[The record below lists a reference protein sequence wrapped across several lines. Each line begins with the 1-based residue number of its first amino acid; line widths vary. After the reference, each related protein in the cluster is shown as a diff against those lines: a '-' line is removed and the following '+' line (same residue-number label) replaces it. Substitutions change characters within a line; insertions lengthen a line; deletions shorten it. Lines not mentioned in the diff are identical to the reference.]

1 MRWPARRK
9 ETDGIPSTASGD
21 GGPRGELEPAGP
33 GDDESIAL
41 QTDQAALEVSSAA
54 AAAKAHAHVLKTELA
69 ATKDQLRQA
78 KDQLKHARANESEWR
93 EECFKLAGHFT
104 PYVAVRANDA
114 LYLVSTTDTH
124 IGQDLF
130 VKRNRK
136 EMRTLARALAAH
148 RHLTGLSERGIFI
161 DVGANIGTT
170 AIDALVTHGF
180 AFAFAFE
187 PEPENFRTLS
197 LNVALNDLQDRV
209 TLLQTGLSNRD
220 GGASLDISSPGSSK
234 HWITDPSADAGRSAL
249 PISLTQLDT
258 IIESGALDAS
268 AVSFL
273 WMDVEGHEGHVL
285 AGATRVLER
294 GVPFVME
301 FCPRHF
307 QRAGGIEEVEH
318 AVREHYT
325 HLLDLRKPW
334 VDGGPPYMHTRDI
347 GAIVEEYGATG
358 FTDVLACSVR

>member
-1 MRWPARRK
+1 MVPPAA
-9 ETDGIPSTASGD
+9 PSGAESAPPATPSA
-21 GGPRGELEPAGP
+21 PPEPDPP
-33 GDDESIAL
+33 GVAL
-41 QTDQAALEVSSAA
+41 TAA
-54 AAAKAHAHVLKTELA
+54 AKAKAHAHALKTELA
-69 ATKDQLRQA
+69 ETKHQLREA
-78 KDQLKHARANESEWR
+78 KDQLKQARTSESQWR

-104 PYVAVRANDA
+104 PYVAVRANGA
-114 LYLVSTTDTH
+114 LYLVNTSDSH

-136 EMRTLARALAAH
+136 EMRTLARALTAH
-148 RHLTGLSERGIFI
+148 HRLTGVEERGVFI

-170 AIDALVTHGF
+170 VVDAVVSHGF
-180 AFAFAFE
+180 ASAFAFE

-209 TLLQTGLSNRD
+209 TLVRAGLSNRE
-220 GGASLDISSPGSSK
+220 GAASLDVSSPGSSK
-234 HWITDPSADAGRSAL
+234 HWIIDPAANADRSTVSV
-249 PISLTQLDT
+249 SLTRLDT
-258 IIESGALDAS
+258 VIESGALDAA

-285 AGATRVLER
+285 AGAGHVLQR

-307 QRAGGIEEVEH
+307 QRAGRLEDVEH
-318 AVREHYT
+318 AVRTNYT

-334 VDGGPPYMHTRDI
+334 PGGEPPYIQAGDI
-347 GAIVEEYGATG
+347 GAIVEEYGDTG

>member
-1 MRWPARRK
+1 VQRPGTRK
-9 ETDGIPSTASGD
+9 ETDGASDTSEGDVRPDFTAGS
-21 GGPRGELEPAGP
+21 
-33 GDDESIAL
+33 
-41 QTDQAALEVSSAA
+41 SSASDVGAGDARETDA
-54 AAAKAHAHVLKTELA
+54 AAVAVRAAGKAKAQAHALKTELT
-69 ATKDQLRQA
+69 ATKNQLREV
-78 KDQLKHARANESEWR
+78 KDQLKQARMSESQWR

-104 PYVAVRANDA
+104 PYVAVRANGA
-114 LYLVSTTDTH
+114 LYLVNTSDTH

-136 EMRTLARALAAH
+136 EMRTLARALTAH
-148 RHLTGLSERGIFI
+148 HQLTGIDERGVFI

-170 AIDALVTHGF
+170 AVDAIVSHRF
-180 AFAFAFE
+180 ASAFAFE

-209 TLLQTGLSNRD
+209 TLVRAGLSNRD
-220 GGASLDISSPGSSK
+220 GTASLDVSSPGSSK
-234 HWITDPSADAGRSAL
+234 HWIVDPAHPVDRSTV
-249 PISLTQLDT
+249 PVSLTRLDT
-258 IIESGALDAS
+258 VIESGALDAT

-285 AGATRVLER
+285 AGAGHVLER

-307 QRAGGIEEVEH
+307 QRAGRLEDVED
-318 AVREHYT
+318 AVRANYT

-334 VDGGPPYMHTRDI
+334 PEGTPPFIQAADI
-347 GAIVEEYGATG
+347 GAIADEYGDTG